1 MAFQTFEIEKLKTA
15 FPYEKASLEA
25 DFEPEDLKA
34 INDLGVLRA
43 SPHLYLG
50 NDILKIINYLLF
62 LRHAYSIF

>member
-50 NDILKIINYLLF
+50 NDI
-62 LRHAYSIF
+62 